1 MKYNSL
7 DYKTLTLATAIVFL
21 FSFCLFV
28 FFYEKYEYKKARY
41 RIEQHAV
48 VISNSLWNL
57 NPEGSEE
64 YLSLACKSH
73 NYKIITVVDNKGEL
87 FRSAE
92 GYVKNWSERFLTL
105 MHLIPKIKLESD
117 VKYNGRKI
125 GVIKAV
131 WKCDTIYLELY
142 VLLAMILTYSIC
154 YLNIRLI
161 TANSLLEKRVKERT
175 MELSVVNASLQVEL
189 EEHQKAREAL
199 KKSEEQYR
207 ILIDNIPDIVYR
219 TDMEGNIL
227 FMSRSSEA
235 ISGYSVKEVIGK
247 KVTDLF
253 YINPYERDDFLS
265 TVEQKGYVNNYE
277 EKLKRKDGTIWWAST
292 NAHFFKDENGNI
304 SGIEGVL
311 RDVTEKKMLESQL
324 RQAQKMESIGTLTG
338 GIAHD
343 FNNILNIML
352 GNAELAM
359 EDIEQHTSAYHKIE
373 AIRAAGQKASSI
385 VKQLLS
391 FSRKT
396 DMELKPINVA
406 PIVRES
412 IQLLK
417 ATIPSN
423 IEIRGNIQPEIND
436 TILGHSTQIHQIIIN
451 LCINASHAMEKM
463 EEGKIDINVENIVV
477 DKSENLKITIT
488 DSGIGIAPEI
498 MDKIFDPYF
507 TTKPVDKGTGMG
519 LAVVHGIVKNH
530 SGVITVHSKP
540 SHGTTFTIVLPLHE
554 QKSKTD
560 NEKEAFQDNLYY
572 GTERI
577 LIVDDD
583 EFIVDMT
590 NEMLERLGY
599 NVESK
604 GDPEEALELFMANP
618 SAFDLIITDMTMPN
632 MTGAK
637 LAQKV
642 KQIRADIP
650 IIVSSGYSAELNEDK
665 AKDTGIAA
673 YLMKPVSMQEL
684 GQTIRDVLG
693 QSKIN

>member
-21 FSFCLFV
+21 FSFCVFV
-28 FFYEKYEYKKARY
+28 FFYERYEYKKANY

-73 NYKIITVVDNKGEL
+73 NYKIITVLDTKGNL
-87 FRSAE
+87 FKSAE
-92 GYVKNWSERFLTL
+92 GYVKGWSERLFTFI
-105 MHLIPKIKLESD
+105 HLIPKIKLESD
-117 VKYNGRKI
+117 VNYNGRKI
-125 GVIKAV
+125 GVIKAI
-131 WKCDTIYLELY
+131 WKCDTIYLEMY
-142 VLLAMILTYSIC
+142 VLLAMILTYFIC

-161 TANSLLEKRVKERT
+161 GTNSLLEKRVKERT
-175 MELSVVNASLQVEL
+175 MELSIVNASLQVEL

-199 KKSEEQYR
+199 RKSEEKYR
-207 ILIDNIPDIVYR
+207 ILIENIPDVVYR

-227 FMSRSSEA
+227 FMSRSSEFV
-235 ISGYSVKEVIGK
+235 SGYTAKEVIGK
-247 KVTDLF
+247 KVIDLF
-253 YINPYERDDFLS
+253 YINPNERYDFIKII
-265 TVEQKGYVNNYE
+265 QQNGYVNNYE

-292 NAHFFKDENGNI
+292 SAHFFKDENGNI
-304 SGIEGVL
+304 LGIEGVF
-311 RDVTEKKMLESQL
+311 RDVTRRKMLENEL

-359 EDIEQHTSAYHKIE
+359 EDIEKSSPAYHKIK
-373 AIRAAGQKASSI
+373 AIKAAGQKASNI

-396 DMELKPINVA
+396 DMELKPINIA
-406 PIVRES
+406 PVVRES
-412 IQLLK
+412 IQLLR

-423 IEIRGNIQPEIND
+423 IEISENIQPDIND

-451 LCINASHAMEKM
+451 LCINASHAMENM
-463 EEGKIDINVENIVV
+463 EEGTIDISIENIVV
-477 DKSENLKITIT
+477 DKSEKLRITVT
-488 DSGIGIAPEI
+488 DSGIGIDPEI
-498 MDKIFDPYF
+498 IDKIFDPYF

-519 LAVVHGIVKNH
+519 LAIVLGIVKNH
-530 SGVITVHSKP
+530 NGSIEVESNP
-540 SHGTTFTIVLPLHE
+540 QYGTTFTIFFPLHGQE
-554 QKSKTD
+554 SKVDD
-560 NEKEAFQDNLYY
+560 NKEALQDNLYH

-577 LIVDDD
+577 LLVDDD

-599 NVESK
+599 KVESK

-642 KQIRADIP
+642 KKIRADIP
-650 IIVSSGYSAELNEDK
+650 IIVSSGYTSEVNEEK
-665 AKDTGIAA
+665 ARETGIAA

>member
-28 FFYEKYEYKKARY
+28 YFYEKYEYKKARY

-57 NPEGSEE
+57 NPEGSKE

-73 NYKIITVVDNKGEL
+73 NYKIITVIDSKGNL
-87 FRSAE
+87 FESAE
-92 GYVKNWSERFLTL
+92 GYVKGWGERFLTFIHL
-105 MHLIPKIKLESD
+105 MPKIKLEAD
-117 VKYNGRKI
+117 VSYNDKKI
-125 GVIKAV
+125 GVIKAI
-131 WKCDTIYLELY
+131 WKCDTIYLELNI
-142 VLLAMILTYSIC
+142 LLAMILIYAIC

-161 TANSLLEKRVKERT
+161 SANSLLDNRVKERT
-175 MELSVVNASLQVEL
+175 MELSIVNASLQVEL
-189 EEHQKAREAL
+189 EEHHKAREAL

-207 ILIDNIPDIVYR
+207 VLIENIPDALYR
-219 TDMEGNIL
+219 TDVEGKIL
-227 FMSRSSEA
+227 FMSRSSKS
-235 ISGYSVKEVIGK
+235 ISGYAVKEVIGK
-247 KVTDLF
+247 KITDLF
-253 YINPYERDDFLS
+253 YINPYERNDFIS
-265 TVEQKGYVNNYE
+265 MIEQNGYVNNYE

-292 NAHFFKDENGNI
+292 NAHFFKDENGNVL
-304 SGIEGVL
+304 GIEGVF

-359 EDIEQHTSAYHKIE
+359 EDIEKYTPAYHKIE
-373 AIRAAGQKASSI
+373 AIKAAGQKASSI

-396 DMELKPINVA
+396 EMELKPINIT

-412 IQLLK
+412 IQLLR

-423 IEIRGNIQPEIND
+423 IEINGNIQPDIND
-436 TILGHSTQIHQIIIN
+436 TILGNSTQIHQIIIN
-451 LCINASHAMEKM
+451 LCVNASHAMEKM
-463 EEGKIDINVENIVV
+463 EEGKIDISVENIVV
-477 DKSENLKITIT
+477 DKSENLKITVT

-498 MDKIFDPYF
+498 IDKIFDPYF

-530 SGVITVHSKP
+530 NGVIKAHSKP
-540 SHGTTFTIVLPLHE
+540 SNGTTFTILFPLHG
-554 QKSKTD
+554 QKSTVDD
-560 NEKEAFQDNLYY
+560 NTEALQENLYH

-577 LIVDDD
+577 LLVDDD

-599 NVESK
+599 KVESK

-650 IIVSSGYSAELNEDK
+650 IIVSSGYTSELNEEK
-665 AKDTGIAA
+665 ARETGIAA

-684 GQTIRDVLG
+684 GQTIRDVLD
-693 QSKIN
+693 K